1 MNSIVTYRPV
11 RGNDVFGGLD
21 RMLDAFFDDTP
32 VWKARTPAVD
42 VREEGDRYVL
52 EAELPGLNEKDVEV
66 KVEENLLTIHSAKN
80 DEKEESKNGYLMKE
94 RCGSSFQ
101 RSFVLPK
108 DVDKDN
114 ISAKF
119 RNGLLVLDLHKK
131 PEVKPRSIEVKVEK

>member
-11 RGNDVFGGLD
+11 RGSDVFGGFD
-21 RMLDAFFDDTP
+21 RMLDSFFENTP

-42 VREEGDRYVL
+42 VKEEADRYVL

-66 KVEENLLTIHSAKN
+66 KVEENLLTINSAKS
-80 DEKEESKNGYLMKE
+80 EKEEGKNAYLMKE
-94 RCGSSFQ
+94 RCSSSFQ

-131 PEVKPRSIEVKVEK
+131 PEVKPRSIEVKLE